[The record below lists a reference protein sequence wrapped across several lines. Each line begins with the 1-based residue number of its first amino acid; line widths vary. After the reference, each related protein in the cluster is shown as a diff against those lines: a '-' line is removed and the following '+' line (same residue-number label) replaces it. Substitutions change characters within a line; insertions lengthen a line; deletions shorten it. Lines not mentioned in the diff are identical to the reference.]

1 MKTYENYL
9 FDADGTL
16 VDTIDLIVDC
26 FSYITARYA
35 GRTPP
40 REVIVA
46 GIGTPLVDQLTLH
59 LGREF
64 ATQDVLD
71 DYLAY
76 QLRVMGDRVALFP
89 GIAEGLRVLRQ
100 SGKKLAVVTARRR
113 FSLEIILRQ
122 TGIAQFFDV
131 VVTPEDTGR
140 HKPDPQPALLAM
152 ARLGA
157 DPAATVMIG
166 DAVHDI
172 SCGAA
177 AGIDTVFV
185 GWSHTDPSTLPLPS
199 TWTIASMAELV
210 DPVTGG

>member
-26 FSYITARYA
+26 FSYITARYV

-46 GIGTPLVDQLTLH
+46 GIGTPLIDQIALH

-64 ATQDVLD
+64 ANKEVLD

-76 QLRVMGDRVALFP
+76 QLRVMGDRVTLFP
-89 GIAEGLRVLRQ
+89 GIAEGLRALRQ
-100 SGKKLAVVTARRR
+100 GGKKLAVVTARRR
-113 FSLEIILRQ
+113 YSLEIILRQ

-131 VVTPEDTGR
+131 LVTPEDTGR

-172 SCGAA
+172 RCGAA

-185 GWSHTDPSTLPLPS
+185 GWSHNDPSTLPLPS
-199 TWTIASMAELV
+199 TWTIESMAELV
-210 DPVTGG
+210 GPVTGG